1 MSNLIQY
8 IVQDDP
14 EEELKKQNVNKDNY
28 FFTSRERQKE
38 CMYNPHNLIENSRK
52 TLTKDKVQT
61 KNLSNI
67 KADSLSQPVRN
78 DTNSYKVSQN
88 TKGNM
93 TDDAN
98 MSSNINLSDDVLIE
112 RMYPIIKQNEN
123 AKPHPYYD
131 TKWNITVGVG
141 NNINNKKDFYNT
153 KWMIN
158 GVQASKQDLDNCLKN
173 LKKEKS
179 RIKNERIISGQNP
192 NEHNYSA
199 DYFDKF
205 CKIRV
210 DKDTMQQMSVNHMKK
225 NLQSLRTLIPNFDKL
240 SLNKR
245 LVLMDYMYNLGAN
258 RFTEKKFPNF
268 IEGAKTDN
276 LNLMLKHDH
285 RLGIDEGRNIWTDKM
300 LRKDLP
306 AQK

>member
-123 AKPHPYYD
+123 E
-131 TKWNITVGVG
+131 
-141 NNINNKKDFYNT
+141 KDWKALVECND
-153 KWMIN
+153 
-158 GVQASKQDLDNCLKN
+158 GDEPSCLLFNRK
-173 LKKEKS
+173 
-179 RIKNERIISGQNP
+179 R
-192 NEHNYSA
+192 
-199 DYFDKF
+199 
-205 CKIRV
+205 CIR
-210 DKDTMQQMSVNHMKK
+210 
-225 NLQSLRTLIPNFDKL
+225 
-240 SLNKR
+240 
-245 LVLMDYMYNLGAN
+245 
-258 RFTEKKFPNF
+258 
-268 IEGAKTDN
+268 
-276 LNLMLKHDH
+276 
-285 RLGIDEGRNIWTDKM
+285 
-300 LRKDLP
+300 
-306 AQK
+306 